1 MVKVLTEFPYK
12 VRVIENLFIPLADG
26 TKLAAKVWLPEGAG
40 PVPAIMEYLPYR
52 KRDGTRTRDNGMHMY
67 LAGHGYACL
76 RVDIRGMG
84 DSEGVLHD
92 EYSQAEMDD
101 GVEVIGWIAEQDWC
115 DGQVTMIGISWSG
128 FNGLQIAALQPPA
141 LKP

>member
-40 PVPAIMEYLPYR
+40 AVPAIMEYLPYR

-84 DSEGVLHD
+84 DSEGVLLHTNESHSIRFLVPTQFIMMKSLRYD
-92 EYSQAEMDD
+92 PANPDTYELR
-101 GVEVIGWIAEQDWC
+101 VE
-115 DGQVTMIGISWSG
+115 
-128 FNGLQIAALQPPA
+128 
-141 LKP
+141 